1 MSSIKIGIVEDHASV
16 RDGLAALI
24 KMTPNLSLVGNWPD
38 AESAIREAPE
48 RAPDVVLMDINLP
61 GQSGIEC
68 VSVLKQKMPQCQVL
82 MLTIE
87 ENSNRVFDSLA
98 AGASGYLVKN
108 VAPARILESIEEVH
122 RGGSPMSSHIAR
134 MVVQRFQAQ
143 GPSRHSEENLT
154 AREEEILRLIS
165 KGFRAKEIA
174 DQLGISVYTVQTHVR
189 NIYEKLHVRSRAEA
203 VAKFLT

>member
-1 MSSIKIGIVEDHASV
+1 MSIKIGIVEDHASV

-38 AESAIREAPE
+38 AETAIKEAPE
-48 RAPDVVLMDINLP
+48 REPDVVLMDINLP

-68 VSVLKQKMPQCQVL
+68 VSALKQKMPQCQML

-98 AGASGYLVKN
+98 AGAAGYLVKN
-108 VAPARILESIEEVH
+108 VAPARILEAIEEVH

-143 GPSRHSEENLT
+143 GPSRRSEENLT